1 MFNIVGRS
9 DSASEIKQINP
20 EEALK
25 IIEKNKGAKTIILDV
40 REPHEF
46 KGNLGHIKNAML
58 VPLKLLSLKAKE
70 LEKHKE
76 DDIIVVCHSG
86 IRSHSA
92 CNILKRHGF
101 KNVYNLKGGMIL
113 WKRLGLDSHND

>member
-1 MFNIVGRS
+1 MFNIFGRS

-46 KGNLGHIKNAML
+46 KGNLGHIKNAQL
-58 VPLKLLSLKAKE
+58 VPLKLLPLKVKE

-86 IRSHSA
+86 ARSYSA

-101 KNVYNLKGGMIL
+101 KNVHNLKGGMIL
-113 WKRLGLDSHND
+113 WKKLGMDSHND

>member
-1 MFNIVGRS
+1 MFNIFGRS
-9 DSASEIKQINP
+9 DSSSEIKQINP

-25 IIEKNKGAKTIILDV
+25 IIEKNKGVKTLILDV

-46 KGNLGHIKNAML
+46 KGKLGHIKNATL
-58 VPLKLLSLKAKE
+58 VPLKLLPLKAKE

-86 IRSHSA
+86 TRSYSA

-101 KNVYNLKGGMIL
+101 KNVHNLKGGMIL